1 MCVHVVMDMTLLD
14 SLNDDAFAHVKE
26 KLQDLFEEDRRK
38 IRVKRWVERVYE
50 AAREAEDD
58 FSFEDWGD
66 TEEDI
71 KWAILFLQVMASTD
85 NSDIDEKAAGIM
97 NFCDAKDRQFMPVP
111 NDVFGGLYMTM
122 RLSERRHMW
131 LSNFWHPVMEAVN
144 SPM

>member
-1 MCVHVVMDMTLLD
+1 M
-14 SLNDDAFAHVKE
+14 
-26 KLQDLFEEDRRK
+26 
-38 IRVKRWVERVYE
+38 YE

-58 FSFEDWGD
+58 FSWEDWGD
-66 TEEDI
+66 CEDDI
-71 KWAILFLQVMASTD
+71 KWAILFLQVMSSKD
-85 NSDIDEKAAGIM
+85 DSDIDEKAASIM